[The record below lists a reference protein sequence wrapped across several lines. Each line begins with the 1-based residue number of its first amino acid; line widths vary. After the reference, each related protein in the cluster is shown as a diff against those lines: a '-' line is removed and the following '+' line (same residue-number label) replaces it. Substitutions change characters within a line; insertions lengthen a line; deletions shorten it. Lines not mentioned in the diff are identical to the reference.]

1 MRIPLILT
9 GAAALLLGLAAC
21 TPKHSSFAFEQCNYA
36 DSTDFADLTVNVE
49 LPVAGSAASR
59 AVRAALLDLMD
70 QSLSHADTY
79 EEERAFPQFSGDT
92 DDTAALME
100 YYEERT
106 LRHLGSLSQA
116 DADERKQ
123 SIRENDDLSA
133 AEKAELLEYLPRWS
147 FDYELKKVRETDRYL
162 VFSVSIFSSC
172 LFHCMVV
179 LVFCLVRIACSGV
192 QVIPDHFHRIRVDQK
207 RIQPLLLRGLREYFR
222 EAGVELESGE
232 LMEVLTLPEEG
243 LVPLPT
249 WEPYPA
255 EDGLVFLYQQY
266 EIAPYASGMPS
277 FVLPFDEV
285 KEFLSADALR
295 VFGL

>member
-36 DSTDFADLTVNVE
+36 DSTDYADLTVNVE

-79 EEERAFPQFSGDT
+79 EEERAFPLFSGDT

-162 VFSVSIFSSC
+162 VFSLQDISYMGGAHGSVGGAGFPT
-172 LFHCMVV
+172 FDRQDGHQVV
-179 LVFCLVRIACSGV
+179 PVLR
-192 QVIPDHFHRIRVDQK
+192 PDCTED
-207 RIQPLLLRGLREYFR
+207 IQPLLLRGLREYFR

-232 LMEVLTLPEEG
+232 LMEMLTLPEEG